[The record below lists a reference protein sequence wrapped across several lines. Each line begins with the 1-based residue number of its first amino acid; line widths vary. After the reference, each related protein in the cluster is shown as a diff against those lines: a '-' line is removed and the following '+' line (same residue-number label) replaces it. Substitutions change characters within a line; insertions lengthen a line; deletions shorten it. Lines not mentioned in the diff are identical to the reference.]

1 MDEDLR
7 GARAQRAPLILTL
20 GLLSIVFSCIPLA
33 GWILGA
39 VSMTMGAGDER
50 LMEERLMDRSGRGMT
65 KAGQICGIFGVFFAT
80 VVFILA
86 LFLRMRR
93 FAGP

>member
-1 MDEDLR
+1 MRAHR
-7 GARAQRAPLILTL
+7 GPLILTL
-20 GLLSIVFSCIPLA
+20 GVLSVVLSCIPLA

-39 VSMTMGAGDER
+39 MSMTMGSRDDR
-50 LMEERLMDRSGRGMT
+50 LMEERWMERSGRGMT

-86 LFLRMRR
+86 LYIRMSR
-93 FAGP
+93 FARH